1 MSIQE
6 ATRAYALKRGEGK
19 AVWLLNGLLTW
30 KADAKTTGGAW
41 ELVEQ
46 LCPRGF
52 APPIHTHSR
61 EAEAFYVLDGDLTV
75 VLGEEVVPASPGSF
89 FYVPPDTK
97 HSFVVESPVA
107 RFLSFAIPANL
118 GAFLDELGE
127 PAPVRALPPQPLPLD
142 PERFDAVATKYGQK
156 TWGPPPAPRR

>member
-6 ATRAYALKRGEGK
+6 ATREYALKRGEGK
-19 AVWLLNGLLTW
+19 AIWLLNGLLTW
-30 KADAKTTGGAW
+30 KAAGKDTGGEW

-61 EAEAFYVLDGDLTV
+61 EDEAFYILDGDLTV
-75 VLGEEVVPASPGSF
+75 VLGENMVAASPGSF
-89 FYVPPDTK
+89 LYVPRNTK

-107 RFLSFAIPANL
+107 RFLSLAIPANL
-118 GAFLDELGE
+118 EALLDELGE
-127 PAPVRALPPQPLPLD
+127 PAKVRALPPQPLPLD
-142 PERFDAVATKYGQK
+142 PERFDAVAAKYGQK
-156 TWGPPPAPRR
+156 SWGPPPAPRT

>member
-1 MSIQE
+1 VSIQE
-6 ATRAYALKRGEGK
+6 ATRPFALKRGDGK

-30 KADAKTTGGAW
+30 KADGKTTGGAW

-52 APPIHTHSR
+52 APPIHSHSH
-61 EAEAFYVLDGDLTV
+61 EAEAFYLLDGDLTF
-75 VLGEEVVPASPGSF
+75 VLGDEVLPGGPGTF
-89 FYVPPDTK
+89 VYVPRDTK

-118 GAFLDELGE
+118 GPFLDELGE
-127 PAPVRALPPQPLPLD
+127 PARLRTLPPQPLPLD
-142 PERFDAVATKYGQK
+142 PERFNAVATRYGQK
-156 TWGPPPAPRR
+156 TLGPPPAPRT